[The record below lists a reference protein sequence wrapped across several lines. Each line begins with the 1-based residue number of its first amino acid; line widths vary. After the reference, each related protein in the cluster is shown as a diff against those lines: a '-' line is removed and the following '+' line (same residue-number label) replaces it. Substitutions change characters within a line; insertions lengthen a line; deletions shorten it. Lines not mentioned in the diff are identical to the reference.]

1 MFVLQNMGEFQG
13 VWWKVVDSGNAWMFV
28 IGIMALVL
36 IMVILLNMRKKV
48 KDSIL
53 NDTKRG
59 DANPRQFSL
68 ISLNKIIT
76 NLELDKEQGK
86 MLEFVLKTDNVSD
99 PARSLNSPNLLDRHF
114 KRAYRLIEKTSV
126 TEEELHNK
134 LSVLFATRN
143 IIETNTG
150 TVTATS
156 TRQIPENS
164 AAVLIIGESSYPVKV
179 ISSRGDSLVIENP
192 VDENNTPIQV
202 DRGSKASLSFF
213 TKTNSKGFSVES
225 RILGASNSSGIPV
238 IQLVHSG
245 QIKKLSHR
253 RFRRRQTIIAT
264 AFYFVTIDENAQKG
278 ENKLIVDK
286 RRFNGNIMDI
296 SIGGCSIKTVSP
308 VNSGQMLKIE
318 FTRDDN
324 SVIAA
329 LGEVIRTNTTGTNTI
344 MHIKFLKIPKRSM
357 NVINAM
363 VYEYSEN

>member
-1 MFVLQNMGEFQG
+1 MFLLQNMGQFQG
-13 VWWKVVDSGNAWMFV
+13 VWWKVVDSGNAWIFI

-36 IMVILLNMRKKV
+36 ILVFLLNMRKKV
-48 KDSIL
+48 KNSIL
-53 NDTKRG
+53 NDSKRG
-59 DANPRQFSL
+59 DANPRQFS
-68 ISLNKIIT
+68 IMTLNKIIS
-76 NLELDKEQGK
+76 NLGLDKDQGK

-150 TVTATS
+150 TTTTTS

-164 AAVLIIGESSYPVKV
+164 AAVLVIGEVNYPVKV

-192 VDENNTPIQV
+192 VDDNGDPIHV
-202 DRGSKASLSFF
+202 DSGSKASLSFF
-213 TKTNSKGFSVES
+213 TKTSKGFSVES
-225 RILGASNSSGIPV
+225 RILSASNIAGLPV

-264 AFYFVTIDENAQKG
+264 AFYFVSIDESVKKG
-278 ENKLIVDK
+278 DNKLIVDK

-296 SIGGCSIKTVSP
+296 SIGGCSVKTVSP

-318 FTRDDN
+318 FTRDDS
-324 SVIAA
+324 SVVAA
-329 LGEVIRTNTTGTNTI
+329 LGEVIRTNTTGANTI
-344 MHIKFLKIPKRSM
+344 MHIKFLKIPRKSM
-357 NVINAM
+357 NLINAM
-363 VYEYSEN
+363 VYEYSET